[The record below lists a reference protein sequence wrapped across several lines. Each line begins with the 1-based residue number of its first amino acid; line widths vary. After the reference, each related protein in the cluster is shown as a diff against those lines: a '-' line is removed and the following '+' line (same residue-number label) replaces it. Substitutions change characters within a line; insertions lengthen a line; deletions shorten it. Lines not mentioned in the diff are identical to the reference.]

1 MNMKRFLLVNSLAFS
16 VLSTSIAIAQP
27 VVSSATVSINQ
38 TDHYRQHVG
47 KLLTPEQRSELAKIK
62 KNLREQ
68 MAPLVKEKR
77 ALSMQI
83 RGKLATPNA
92 KWSDISSLV
101 EKRNRVHAKISTLWA
116 QTQFQTYQKLGV
128 LLPVHHGHHCRLQNK
143 NFAKKS

>member
-1 MNMKRFLLVNSLAFS
+1 
-16 VLSTSIAIAQP
+16 
-27 VVSSATVSINQ
+27 
-38 TDHYRQHVG
+38 
-47 KLLTPEQRSELAKIK
+47 
-62 KNLREQ
+62 
-68 MAPLVKEKR
+68 MAPLIKEKR

-101 EKRNRVHAKISTLWA
+101 EKRNRVNAKISALWT

-128 LLPVHHGHHCRLQNK
+128 LLPVHHGHHCRLQNN